1 MIGAV
6 LAELLGAALL
16 VATVGAQDPVEREWS
31 SRAWALR
38 TVEHSEEIDR
48 ALASL
53 AWTDRHLALD
63 ALARTGRSARS
74 LLDRRPD
81 AILAGI
87 EDPQP
92 NVRAMAWGVLAA
104 AGVLTDPVRQR
115 LDAALEDP
123 YPGVQ
128 EALVEL
134 AARRPEGL
142 DERERRQ
149 LLADLSTG
157 RGRTADLARRLLL
170 QEGVGAGAYLASLFD
185 GPEGLPELVVA
196 WPHLLRASIDPELVA
211 HLRGLGGGAGPDA
224 LAIGVLAEVL
234 ALHGEIDLAMARA
247 AGMQEDLEVPLADRA
262 ILAAGWT
269 AGPED
274 DDPRDPF
281 LRQRWENILRDAAA
295 EGDRELGSLLL
306 QAALREAKRDPTA
319 ARTELVVECAAL
331 AADVSQAIEATVY
344 LPEELA
350 GIVWRFAGPRLQS
363 VNTDAAAFWL
373 DVERGDEIRFA
384 VASSLAEIYTRTG
397 DPATEGLITGLLLD
411 RDSGL
416 RRASFRWL
424 CDGPRFDELEP
435 RLFEAWTE
443 YEPDEQWIQLRS
455 LPRGRPLNLFGA
467 ALLELA
473 GSPESRRAELLELL
487 GAQPDPAVH
496 ASLRRW
502 LEEELAG
509 LAAAS
514 DAEAYARHEGRSIA
528 LGRALSEG
536 PGNGQDGAPSPVN
549 LDALAAAVLVAVA
562 NPPDPAWSGRDP
574 ELPKLLIAR
583 LGRTRAGR
591 ARIATFLDRS
601 FPSRAAIETA
611 IQLCRGEPVPALA
624 VDVLIGSYEGCDT
637 ELAIRILEALGRAG
651 TARSYGFIG
660 TLALRPRLGIARRL
674 AAIRALSRPGGETIL
689 GEVVRTVGE
698 SDAGVAAVTSL
709 AELDSDAATEQL
721 LDLWSSDPPPV
732 LRAELMVALAS
743 RGEFIGTAAWLEY
756 PMAAGATDLRGRFAG
771 ELRAT
776 VEFRWDGELRTTEV
790 LARRGELEEA
800 LAAAEGLERLD
811 AELLMSLSGR
821 ALSGGDP
828 RAGTR
833 LAEFAHVAYL
843 GEGEAD
849 DRTADRR
856 FESTARRLD
865 AAFAAGE
872 LDLALD
878 AAREL
883 AAAFRLDRPRG
894 NRIEES
900 LGVFDRRT
908 GLDPAARV
916 EVLAEQLRAALALE
930 AGGEAG
936 RAEAARILGATRSR
950 SQASLRAAELQA
962 RLEGE
967 LDG

>member
-6 LAELLGAALL
+6 LAELLGATVL
-16 VATVGAQDPVEREWS
+16 VAATSTQDPVEREWS

-38 TVEHSEEIDR
+38 TLEHSEEIDR
-48 ALASL
+48 ALSSPV
-53 AWTDRHLALD
+53 WTDRYLALD

-87 EDPQP
+87 EDTQP
-92 NVRAMAWGVLAA
+92 NVRAMTWGVLAA

-115 LDAALEDP
+115 LDAALKDP
-123 YPGVQ
+123 YPGVR

-134 AARRPEGL
+134 AARRPVGI
-142 DERERRQ
+142 DDRERRQ
-149 LLADLSTG
+149 LLANLSRG
-157 RGRTADLARRLLL
+157 RGRTADQARRLLF
-170 QEGVGAGAYLASLFD
+170 QEGVGAGAFLASLFD
-185 GPEGLPELVVA
+185 APEKLPELVVA
-196 WPHLLRASIDPELVA
+196 WPLLRRASVDPELVA
-211 HLRGLGGGAGPDA
+211 HLRGLGEGEGPDS

-247 AGMQEDLEVPLADRA
+247 AGMAEGLTIALADRE
-262 ILAAGWT
+262 ILARGWT

-295 EGDRELGSLLL
+295 ERDRELGSVLL
-306 QAALREAKRDPTA
+306 QAALREAKRAPTA

-331 AADVSQAIEATVY
+331 AADASQAIEATVN

-363 VNTDAAAFWL
+363 VDTDAAAFWL

-397 DPATEGLITGLLLD
+397 DPATEELITGLLLD

-435 RLFEAWTE
+435 RLFEAWSQ
-443 YEPDEQWIQLRS
+443 YDSDERWIQLRS
-455 LPRGRPLNLFGA
+455 LPRGRGLKLFGT

-487 GAQPDPAVH
+487 GAQADPAVH
-496 ASLRRW
+496 ASLRLW
-502 LEEELAG
+502 LEEELGG
-509 LAAAS
+509 LASAS
-514 DAEAYARHEGRSIA
+514 DAEAYASHEGRSIA
-528 LGRALSEG
+528 LGRALSEVSG
-536 PGNGQDGAPSPVN
+536 DGQHGSPSSAN
-549 LDALAAAVLVAVA
+549 LDALAAAVEVAVA
-562 NPPDPAWSGRDP
+562 HPPDPRWSGRDP

-591 ARIATFLDRS
+591 ARIAPFLDRS

-611 IQLCRGEPVPALA
+611 IQLCRGESVPTLA
-624 VDVLIGSYEGCDT
+624 VDVLIESYEGCDT
-637 ELAIRILEALGRAG
+637 ELALRVLDALGRAG
-651 TARSYGFIG
+651 TARSYEFIG
-660 TLALRPRLGIARRL
+660 TLALRARLGIAPRL
-674 AAIRALSRPGGETIL
+674 AAIRALSRAGGETIL
-689 GEVVRTVGE
+689 GKVVRTVGE

-709 AELDSDAATEQL
+709 AGLDSDAATEQL

-732 LRAELMVALAS
+732 LRAELMVALAA
-743 RGEFIGTAAWLEY
+743 RGEFVGTEAWLEH
-756 PMAAGATDLRGRFAG
+756 PRAAAATDLLGRFAG

-790 LARRGELEEA
+790 LARRAELEEA
-800 LAAAEGLERLD
+800 LAAAEGLERID
-811 AELLMSLSGR
+811 AELLMNLSAR
-821 ALSGGDP
+821 ALSGGAP

-833 LAEFAHVAYL
+833 LAELAHVAYL

-872 LDLALD
+872 LEIALD

-883 AAAFRLDRPRG
+883 AAAFRLERPRG
-894 NRIEES
+894 NRVEES

-908 GLDPAARV
+908 GRDPAARV
-916 EVLAEQLRAALALE
+916 EVLTEQLRAALALE
-930 AGGEAG
+930 EGGEAG
-936 RAEAARILGATRSR
+936 RAEAARILRTTRAR

-967 LDG
+967 LGG